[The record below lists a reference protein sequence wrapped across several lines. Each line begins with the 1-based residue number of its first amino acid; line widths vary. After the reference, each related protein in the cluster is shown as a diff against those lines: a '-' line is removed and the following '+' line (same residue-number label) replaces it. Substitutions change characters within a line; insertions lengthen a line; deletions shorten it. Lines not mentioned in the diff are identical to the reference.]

1 MEQYKSLYEYLGKAA
16 GNELGAQVAAAA
28 RTQDIK
34 TSTHEI
40 NNPKFTGKVLLY
52 PVSFLDNYFH
62 PTIELTAKDTQ
73 DDDLPF

>member
-16 GNELGAQVAAAA
+16 GNELGAEVAAAA

-52 PVSFLDNYFH
+52 PVSFLDNYFQ

-73 DDDLPF
+73 DDNLPF

>member
-16 GNELGAQVAAAA
+16 GNELGKKVAAAA

-40 NNPKFTGKVLLY
+40 NNPKFAGKVLLY

-62 PTIELTAKDTQ
+62 PTIELKAKEYE

>member
-16 GNELGAQVAAAA
+16 GNELGAEVAAAA

-52 PVSFLDNYFH
+52 PVSFLDNYFR

-73 DDDLPF
+73 DDNLPF

>member
-1 MEQYKSLYEYLGKAA
+1 MEQYKSLYKYLGKAA
-16 GNELGAQVAAAA
+16 GNELGAEVAAAA

-52 PVSFLDNYFH
+52 PVSFLDSYFH
-62 PTIELTAKDTQ
+62 PIIELTAKDTQ
-73 DDDLPF
+73 DDNLPF